1 MITWLTIKTFL
12 KKAWAWIKKYWYVPA
27 LAIYTLVMWI
37 FFRKGGAA
45 SEVLKIQG
53 ESHKAQIRAINDA
66 HKEEL
71 EKKDAALKQY
81 NDVISSME
89 KEYKRDKKT
98 LDNKKKK
105 EVKKIVEEHGD
116 NPAELAKIVAERFG
130 FLYIEKRETE

>member
-1 MITWLTIKTFL
+1 VITWLTIKTFL